1 MWLDRGHN
9 GMDES
14 LLQRGRVGLIV
25 LRQPEQRI
33 LSGYWQKSS
42 FCPPQAHHRCPG
54 LHSYG
59 HGGSGVGA
67 DGNFHV
73 ISELEYA
80 KAVQGC
86 AVRMLT
92 RPGQSCGRPPL
103 PSNAEVTEAITRL
116 RRRFAFVGL
125 LEEWELSICLLHV
138 RFGLGLCEAVEMS
151 NTRPGPMASRSNT
164 THRHSGYNVSV
175 LRGFTDPYDG
185 PLYQEAQVIFRA
197 QLDEYNVTKEL
208 CQELRCWPV
217 MK

>member
-1 MWLDRGHN
+1 MAWMKAYCN
-9 GMDES
+9 VAE
-14 LLQRGRVGLIV
+14 
-25 LRQPEQRI
+25 
-33 LSGYWQKSS
+33 WASS
-42 FCPPQAHHRCPG
+42 FFGSQSNGSSQATGRRARFAHRKPIIAVPG
-54 LHSYG
+54 SIHMAMAAAA
-59 HGGSGVGA
+59 VGA